1 MKNKRNVLIA
11 FILICCLCLSIG
23 YAALT
28 DTLYVDGKASVSVLG
43 NEDDPTTPNTPF
55 EEKFAEEIYWSSAN
69 GETNV
74 TCERVAE
81 GSDKAASIGVSD
93 KTDSAEKPDVL
104 LITVPAGVLTSEGD
118 STTITATV
126 KNDSDYNINA
136 TLSAVTEN
144 NQYLDI
150 VWNWADGYDATI
162 DEGATANVIITVTL
176 TTAPTTDIT
185 DATFSM
191 TLTATATN

>member
-11 FILICCLCLSIG
+11 FILICCMCLSIG

-28 DTLYVDGKASVSVLG
+28 DTLYVDGKANVSVLG
-43 NEDDPTTPNTPF
+43 SEEDLSTPDTPF
-55 EEKFAEEIYWSSAN
+55 EQKFADEIYWSAAN

-74 TCERVAE
+74 TCSRVAE
-81 GSDKAASIGVSD
+81 GNGIGVAD
-93 KTDSAEKPDVL
+93 KTDSTVKPDVL
-104 LITVPAGVLTSEGD
+104 LITIPAGVLTAEGD

-126 KNDSDYNINA
+126 TNGSDYNINA
-136 TLSAVTEN
+136 VLSVVTEN

-150 VWNWADGYDATI
+150 SWDWATGYDATI
-162 DEGATANVIITVTL
+162 DEGATADVVITVTL
-176 TTAPTTDIT
+176 TTAPTADI
-185 DATFSM
+185 DNAAFSM

>member
-28 DTLYVDGKASVSVLG
+28 DTLYVDGKANVNVLG
-43 NEDDPTTPNTPF
+43 NETDPNTPDTPF
-55 EEKFAEEIYWSSAN
+55 EQKFADEIYWSAASCAD
-69 GETNV
+69 TTV

-81 GSDKAASIGVSD
+81 DNGIGVAGT
-93 KTDSAEKPDVL
+93 TDSAAKPDVL
-104 LITVPAGVLTSEGD
+104 MITIPDGVLTSEDD

-126 KNDSDYNINA
+126 TNGSDYNINA
-136 TLSAVTEN
+136 VLSVVTEN

-150 VWNWADGYDATI
+150 TWDWADGYDATI
-162 DEGATANVIITVTL
+162 DEGATANVVITVTL
-176 TTAPTTDIT
+176 TTAPTADID
-185 DATFSM
+185 DAAFSM
-191 TLTATATN
+191 TLTATATG